1 MIKKKLLKKK
11 EQTLLTYIKSIISSN
26 MFAYG
31 LNIILFIILC
41 SFIWLKLDFGIVAKV
56 ILLWSDIILYII
68 IDIIIWRYKDEY
80 NYDEEFVE
88 GIGMMLFILS
98 MFVYGLV
105 GMCGLADI
113 HKTIKTE
120 TYIPI
125 DIIKTNTKIIIVGK
139 THTLESTNI
148 ADLMNTNIKICKDEN
163 INAWNIRIS
172 DKWYICDK

>member
-1 MIKKKLLKKK
+1 ML
-11 EQTLLTYIKSIISSN
+11 
-26 MFAYG
+26 
-31 LNIILFIILC
+31 
-41 SFIWLKLDFGIVAKV
+41 
-56 ILLWSDIILYII
+56 
-68 IDIIIWRYKDEY
+68 
-80 NYDEEFVE
+80 
-88 GIGMMLFILS
+88 LFILS

-148 ADLMNTNIKICKDEN
+148 ADLMNKNIKICKDEN
-163 INAWNIRIS
+163 INGITHKIIY
-172 DKWYICDK
+172 KY

>member
-1 MIKKKLLKKK
+1 MIKKKLLKK
-11 EQTLLTYIKSIISSN
+11 TPHIIKYVISSN
-26 MFAYG
+26 IFAYG

-148 ADLMNTNIKICKDEN
+148 ADLMNKNIKICKDEN

-172 DKWYICDK
+172 DKWYLCGK

>member
-1 MIKKKLLKKK
+1 ML
-11 EQTLLTYIKSIISSN
+11 
-26 MFAYG
+26 
-31 LNIILFIILC
+31 
-41 SFIWLKLDFGIVAKV
+41 
-56 ILLWSDIILYII
+56 
-68 IDIIIWRYKDEY
+68 
-80 NYDEEFVE
+80 
-88 GIGMMLFILS
+88 LFILS
-98 MFVYGLV
+98 MIVYGLV

-148 ADLMNTNIKICKDEN
+148 ADLMNKNIKICKDEN

-172 DKWYICDK
+172 DKWYLCGK